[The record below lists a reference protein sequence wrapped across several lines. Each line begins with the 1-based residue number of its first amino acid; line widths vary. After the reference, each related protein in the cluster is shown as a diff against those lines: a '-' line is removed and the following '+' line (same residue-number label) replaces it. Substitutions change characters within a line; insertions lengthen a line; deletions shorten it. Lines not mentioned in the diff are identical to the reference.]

1 MGQHRSEFHQG
12 RSQIRGNSA
21 QRRPILGLTFDEIPI
36 ETTPCFINVV
46 HLQLEFRVG
55 FTVGNIVVELRGQIR
70 EICRVFQAIR
80 CEGLT
85 ILLDPSFH

>member
-21 QRRPILGLTFDEIPI
+21 QRGPILSLTFDEIPI
-36 ETTPCFINVV
+36 ETTPRFINVV
-46 HLQLEFRVG
+46 HFELEFRVG
-55 FTVGNIVVELRGQIR
+55 FTTGDIVVELRGQIR
-70 EICRVFQAIR
+70 EIRSVFQAIR

-85 ILLDPSFH
+85 ILFDPSFH